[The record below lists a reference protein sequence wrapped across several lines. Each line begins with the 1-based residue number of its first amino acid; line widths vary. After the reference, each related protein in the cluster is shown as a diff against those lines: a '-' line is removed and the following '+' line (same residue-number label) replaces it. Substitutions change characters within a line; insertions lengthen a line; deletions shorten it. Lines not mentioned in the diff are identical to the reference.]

1 MDGWEQQVLDVSQPC
16 GHSSA
21 APEGDGGSVL
31 LLVLVLCCPRVTRM
45 GLQSQSD
52 FGLYQPG
59 GDPVASVPR
68 TAAHPSLML
77 ANAQG

>member
-1 MDGWEQQVLDVSQPC
+1 MGFVA
-16 GHSSA
+16 GA
-21 APEGDGGSVL
+21 RA
-31 LLVLVLCCPRVTRM
+31 VLCCPRVTRM